1 MADRRQR
8 ARVGATFGRVR
19 PRLVTTHPDVCE
31 IYELSGPR
39 APGGSSGPQAPPDVL
54 VELPHGATR
63 LAHLAA
69 AKALTR
75 AYPGARYDKFFLANT
90 DQGSPEYG
98 LRFAAMITDPDGLA
112 RLPGI
117 DPALADA
124 VRERVARLRV
134 LVIRC
139 LIPRTIA
146 DVNRVWATEL
156 DFRAAGLTG
165 VIAPFVTDP
174 AEVAA
179 IKARFDAY
187 QAVTRAAY
195 AEICGDPARPGRA
208 FNLHTYAPISVS
220 QVEGEPIVDTL
231 ERAYDPANYPGY
243 PRRPE
248 VELITA
254 TPEGEVL
261 ADPELCAA
269 VVRAYRAQGVDIHE
283 NDPFNLHPATATAA
297 MAAAY
302 RGRVLCVEIS
312 RAKLHRRF
320 DPFIE
325 MEVDPEKIEAMTA
338 PLALGLLERLA
349 AEG

>member
-1 MADRRQR
+1 M
-8 ARVGATFGRVR
+8 R

-31 IYELSGPR
+31 IYELAGPDASADPD
-39 APGGSSGPQAPPDVL
+39 APHDLL

-63 LAHLAA
+63 LVHLEA

-75 AYPGARYDKFFLANT
+75 AYPEARYDRFFLANT

-98 LRFAAMITDPDGLA
+98 LRFAAMLTDPAGLD
-112 RLPGI
+112 RLPGLS
-117 DPALADA
+117 PALAVAARD
-124 VRERVARLRV
+124 RVARLRV

-156 DFRAAGLTG
+156 DFRSAGLTG
-165 VIAPFVTDP
+165 VIAPFITDA

-187 QAVTRAAY
+187 QALTRAAY
-195 AEICGDPARPGRA
+195 ARICGDPARPGRA

-220 QVEGEPIVDTL
+220 IVDGESIVDTL
-231 ERAYDPANYPGY
+231 ERAYDPANYPSY

-261 ADPELCAA
+261 ADPELSAA
-269 VVRAYRAQGVDIHE
+269 VVRAYRAQGIDIHE
-283 NDPFNLHPATATAA
+283 NDPFNLHPATSTAA

-302 RGRVLCVEIS
+302 PGRVLCVEIS
-312 RAKLHRRF
+312 RARLHRRF

-325 MEVDPEKIEAMTA
+325 MEVDPDKVEAMTA
-338 PLALGLLERLA
+338 PLAIAALERLVA
-349 AEG
+349 IA